1 MRLTPGPNRV
11 MLATVQRS
19 PSSGLALALA
29 PPPPTKLMAV
39 STAREKT
46 GLMLTS
52 DSALP
57 LGTHV
62 KTIGT
67 VLHEGAPKQVTVS
80 LNFRQ
85 RQQKPAQH
93 CKAIILQLKTKIK
106 KKQSLDEHSE
116 NFNKELEN
124 MLKKKTKLK
133 ETITEKKKYPLWN
146 YQ

>member
-1 MRLTPGPNRV
+1 

-46 GLMLTS
+46 GLMFTS

-62 KTIGT
+62 KPIGT

-85 RQQKPAQH
+85 RQQKPARH
-93 CKAIILQLKTKIK
+93 CKAIILQLKTKSK
-106 KKQSLDEHSE
+106 KSND
-116 NFNKELEN
+116 
-124 MLKKKTKLK
+124 
-133 ETITEKKKYPLWN
+133 
-146 YQ
+146 